1 MRFGEME
8 VNFRF
13 DHQYPFSEPRIF
25 IAKADSG
32 FPGMLFVQNKLGFH
46 LYVTSLKHSGLG

>member
-1 MRFGEME
+1 ME

-13 DHQYPFSEPRIF
+13 DHRYPFSEPRIF

-32 FPGMLFVQNKLGFH
+32 GFLGILFVQNKLGFH
-46 LYVTSLKHSGLG
+46 LYVTSLKHSGWG

>member
-1 MRFGEME
+1 MRFWEME

-13 DHQYPFSEPRIF
+13 DHRYPFFEPRIF
-25 IAKADSG
+25 ISKADSG

-46 LYVTSLKHSGLG
+46 LYVTSLKHSGWG